1 MDSSFID
8 FREALRR
15 SVQRALGQALP
26 AKPRVARHWVDPSRL
41 AWLALLSEQT
51 RFHLSWSLGI
61 LVDAP
66 RAGRHTAGVFLLDD
80 TVFPGVEASALT
92 ARLLA
97 LVPAD
102 IDGAT
107 RAFLIR
113 VTAQLALA
121 DVAHDVGALPLPV
134 TDDFSIVVPVRAD
147 ALETPAPTPR
157 MPAHAE
163 PRVRAALARMPL
175 GPRILSIFAAP
186 APTLLEAVAV
196 TAAVERPAPR

>member
-1 MDSSFID
+1 MDTSYLD
-8 FREALRR
+8 FRDALRR

-41 AWLALLSEQT
+41 AWLGLLSEQT
-51 RFHLSWSLGI
+51 RFHLSWSLGT

-66 RAGRHTAGVFLLDD
+66 VTGRHTAGVFLLDD
-80 TVFPGVEASALT
+80 TVFPQVDAAGLT

-97 LVPAD
+97 LVPSD
-102 IDGAT
+102 LDGAT

-121 DVAHDVGALPLPV
+121 DLAHDFGALPLP
-134 TDDFSIVVPVRAD
+134 TIDDFLITVPVRPD
-147 ALETPAPTPR
+147 ALDTPAPAPR

-163 PRVRAALARMPL
+163 QRVTQALARMPL
-175 GPRILSIFAAP
+175 GPRILNIFAAP
-186 APTLLEAVAV
+186 APTLLEAVA
-196 TAAVERPAPR
+196 AERLTPR